1 MRLTS
6 TPTLIPTL
14 TPFPTPTLTWVR
26 SSGYTYYD
34 YTYYDHTYDDYTYY
48 DQVKW
53 PPKPRSI
60 KPVLVERGPGF
71 NGEVSF
77 IDRQAGAGEPGR
89 AAKVRAIASQLVEGR
104 LGL

>member
-1 MRLTS
+1 MAWPSL
-6 TPTLIPTL
+6 TL
-14 TPFPTPTLTWVR
+14 TISNPNPTTANPNANPNPNLNP
-26 SSGYTYYD
+26 
-34 YTYYDHTYDDYTYY
+34 

-89 AAKVRAIASQLVEGR
+89 AAKVRAIAGQLVGS
-104 LGL
+104 GFS